1 MSLLKQSIFLKRSSF
16 TFRYCIR
23 PTAIAL
29 LRHRRG
35 YHNLSYIASRSVKAS
50 TNSDPLRYFFPFFL
64 HCKKMDVADAFFG
77 ADVIHHQASLDSMDG
92 FEEADEMRGIMKLES
107 IWREVPSDREMAL
120 TSVAAFEQKHSHAH
134 QPLHRPTHKA
144 ENQIQKPES
153 IHHSHHSPDPLPSST
168 SSSTDLDHIIFYTQS
183 TSIAN
188 TEAAVELMTSNLDLK
203 DDLGR
208 TTPEDLNNVPLNTE
222 QSHNMTNALRE
233 ASPSTTA
240 ENSPLPSLLNILE
253 QEEENNLPQSPVSPW
268 MNEKENNELRASDDG
283 ERLLVPLRKLE
294 INVEEAKLELLKPKS
309 VERSKSVPRLST
321 VSVHRDNNTDSPT
334 QKMIQSKPSLSSRC
348 NTAPNLNFIPLGS
361 AEPVRSKT
369 PSPKNTVTPTSNSS
383 MNNKSTRS
391 MSPSNIP
398 RRSVPSPKASSS
410 RPTSPSVTKTASAI
424 PTTRVNAN
432 TPTRPV
438 SPAAVKPVGNKGTT
452 NNATSAASPV
462 TTKPILSTP
471 QKTQVIVE
479 SATLPIPVSTAGAV
493 NTEPSLRADSRS
505 SSSDSTNKEG
515 FSVLSSLSSSTSH
528 NDLHHLVPEEAP
540 VPITPQQ
547 DRMNEMM
554 MKPTPSTEPKAVVVG
569 RASVGGNEKK
579 PATANKT
586 TSTSAAVKPTT
597 TTKPASNATNTGPA
611 VRRSI
616 GTGTTPQSSSVT
628 QRHISSEDIWPANG
642 RVRHQKTSTNATPN
656 KQPITTASP
665 MKAWK

>member
-120 TSVAAFEQKHSHAH
+120 TSVAAFEQKHNHTH

-144 ENQIQKPES
+144 ENQIQKAET

-168 SSSTDLDHIIFYTQS
+168 LSSADLDQIIFYAQS

-188 TEAAVELMTSNLDLK
+188 TEAAVELMTSNQDIRGSS
-203 DDLGR
+203 GR
-208 TTPEDLNNVPLNTE
+208 ATPANNE
-222 QSHNMTNALRE
+222 QSHAANTLRD

-240 ENSPLPSLLNILE
+240 ENSPLPSLINILE

-294 INVEEAKLELLKPKS
+294 INVEEAKLEQLKPKS
-309 VERSKSVPRLST
+309 VERSKSLPRLST

-361 AEPVRSKT
+361 AADPVRSKT
-369 PSPKNTVTPTSNSS
+369 PSPKNTITPTSNSS
-383 MNNKSTRS
+383 INNKSTRS

-398 RRSVPSPKASSS
+398 RRSAPSPKASSSS
-410 RPTSPSVTKTASAI
+410 RPTSPSVTKTVSAI
-424 PTTRVNAN
+424 PTTRANNN

-452 NNATSAASPV
+452 NNATSAASPL
-462 TTKPILSTP
+462 TTKPLLSTP
-471 QKTQVIVE
+471 QKTQDIVE
-479 SATLPIPVSTAGAV
+479 STTLPIPVSSTGVV
-493 NTEPSLRADSRS
+493 NHEPSLRADSRS

-554 MKPTPSTEPKAVVVG
+554 IKPTPSTEPKAVVG
-569 RASVGGNEKK
+569 RGSVGGNEKK

-586 TSTSAAVKPTT
+586 TSTSAAVKPT
-597 TTKPASNATNTGPA
+597 KPAPNATNTGST

-616 GTGTTPQSSSVT
+616 GTGTTPQNSSIP
-628 QRHISSEDIWPANG
+628 QRHVSSEDIWPANG
-642 RVRHQKTSTNATPN
+642 RVRHQKTSANATPN